1 MREREPMTQTMP
13 ATEAKRNWSKLINRA
28 FKREARII
36 VEKNG
41 IPVAGI
47 VSAEDVQRLAEL
59 DEQQAKDFEAMAVF
73 RDAFKD
79 VPPEEIQREVAR
91 ALEAVRKE
99 RRKEVGIRAV

>member
-1 MREREPMTQTMP
+1 MRQREPMTQTMP

-28 FKREARII
+28 FKREARIL

-47 VSAEDVQRLAEL
+47 VSAEDVKRLAEL

-79 VPPEEIQREVAR
+79 VPADEIKREVAR
-91 ALEAVRKE
+91 ALEEVRKE
-99 RRKEVGIRAV
+99 RRREAETRRS